1 MVQCL
6 QVGIAGF
13 LRPAVSLSIE
23 DVDEKLQAWHQNGE
37 NQSRLHPFQSKM
49 SMLPAR
55 IQLSRVNAWRRRTAA
70 LVIPA
75 ALLLAG
81 CNILFP
87 STGISD
93 TGYPVV
99 ISRQAQ
105 AIYADFHC
113 KGLVVATIQAGENL
127 VDLGPA
133 NSTCEQVAYPTGD
146 GYTQYGY
153 VPVSSISRA
162 THAVRCANRAGC
174 YLRAGP
180 DATAAI
186 LAILSCGQR
195 APGRDTTITGAII
208 TDGANYSWWE
218 VIVPSTGQ
226 VADMYG
232 PLAVAF

>member
-1 MVQCL
+1 
-6 QVGIAGF
+6 
-13 LRPAVSLSIE
+13 
-23 DVDEKLQAWHQNGE
+23 
-37 NQSRLHPFQSKM
+37 
-49 SMLPAR
+49 MLPAR
-55 IQLSRVNAWRRRTAA
+55 VQLSRVNAWRRGTAT

-87 STGISD
+87 STGISN

-99 ISRQAQ
+99 ISNQAQ

-113 KGLVVATIQAGENL
+113 KGLVIATVHAGENL

-133 NSTCEQVAYPTGD
+133 NSTCEQVAYSAGD

-153 VPVSSISRA
+153 VPVYSIHRA
-162 THAVRCANRAGC
+162 ISAVQCVVQAGC
-174 YLRAGP
+174 ELRAGP
-180 DATAAI
+180 SATAAI
-186 LAILSCGQR
+186 LTFLPAGQR
-195 APGRDTTITGAII
+195 APGRDTAITGAII
-208 TDGANYSWWE
+208 TDGNQYSWWE
-218 VIVPSTGQ
+218 VVVPSTGQ